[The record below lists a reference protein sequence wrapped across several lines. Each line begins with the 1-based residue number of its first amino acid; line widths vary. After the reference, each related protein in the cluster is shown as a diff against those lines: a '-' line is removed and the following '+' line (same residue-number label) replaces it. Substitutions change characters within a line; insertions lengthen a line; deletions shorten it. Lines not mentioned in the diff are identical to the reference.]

1 MGRKRIRCCRNHQC
15 DLVFG
20 PAAGVQIVSMAVTI
34 PEPPSP
40 LPYGW
45 TMSVALHPS
54 VLADLTEACGESP
67 GQVCEWVF
75 DATGS
80 NFWSN
85 AADWAIERPLRI
97 LIVVLVAMV
106 VSRLVG
112 RTIDSFVK
120 RIVEEDAAPASRLQR
135 SGAGRYLRSDRGGVR
150 RSERANTIGSVLRS
164 LATAIIWGFAMLTVL
179 GELSINLG
187 PLIAGAGIA
196 GVAIGFGAQTIVRD
210 FLTGLFMLVEDQFGV
225 GDIIDAG
232 EVTGT
237 VEKVSLRTTTLRDV
251 SGTVWHIPNGE
262 MTRVAN
268 KSQLWARAL
277 LDVEVAYDCDL
288 RFAEGVIQ
296 QVANDMF
303 ADPEWGGDEIMEAP
317 EVWGVQNLGA
327 DGVAIRLVVKTKPS
341 TQWAVEREL
350 RLRLKEALDE
360 AGIEIPYPQ
369 RTVWI
374 RNQGEFPAGESPDP
388 ASIRTTTP
396 DRHIAAGLAG
406 VEAGDD

>member
-1 MGRKRIRCCRNHQC
+1 MS
-15 DLVFG
+15 
-20 PAAGVQIVSMAVTI
+20 AALQS
-34 PEPPSP
+34 
-40 LPYGW
+40 
-45 TMSVALHPS
+45 S
-54 VLADLTEACGESP
+54 VLADLTEACGASP

-97 LIVVLVAMV
+97 LIVVLVASV

-120 RIVEEDAAPASRLQR
+120 RIVEEDSAPAGRLQR
-135 SGAGRYLRSDRGGVR
+135 SGAGRYLRSERSGVR

-164 LATAIIWGFAMLTVL
+164 LSTAIIWGFALLTIL

-268 KSQLWARAL
+268 KSQLWARAV

-296 QVANDMF
+296 QVANDMY
-303 ADPEWGGDEIMEAP
+303 ADPEWGGDEIMEPP

-350 RLRLKEALDE
+350 RLRLKETLDI

-374 RNQGEFPAGESPDP
+374 RNQGEFPPGETPDSSTIP
-388 ASIRTTTP
+388 TTTP
-396 DRHIAAGLAG
+396 DRHIAAGLTG